1 MSQVRPMNIR
11 AYHILSTIRGQQQH
25 SLSSAVFLDRKQIK
39 RKEKKKD
46 EEDSVV
52 SPARRTQRRRHRAGM
67 HSTKSWRKQTGIQNM
82 WPVSHRQESWAVTL
96 LLKPLMNSFNEQ
108 NGEKKIKV
116 LGFTVYVIEKHITL
130 LIWWKEHKP
139 HLILFLWQGPW

>member
-1 MSQVRPMNIR
+1 MNIR

-52 SPARRTQRRRHRAGM
+52 SPARRTQSRHAQHKVM
-67 HSTKSWRKQTGIQNM
+67 
-82 WPVSHRQESWAVTL
+82 
-96 LLKPLMNSFNEQ
+96 
-108 NGEKKIKV
+108 EKANRHP
-116 LGFTVYVIEKHITL
+116 KHVAS
-130 LIWWKEHKP
+130 
-139 HLILFLWQGPW
+139 